1 MQSIQ
6 WNIITRNIEVD
17 QEFQGKLRLKIARLE
32 KHLKGFSPERLY
44 LQIRLE
50 KHPSRQLYSTTLTLT
65 SPADIFRAE
74 KSAPDVLKAFD
85 DALHALQRELEP
97 LSSPRAHNHAGKH
110 HETREH
116 SPAAET
122 ASFAAE
128 PEPRGAGPQNF
139 QDIVRKFLRH
149 HYHRLFH
156 HARRDIRHDE
166 LTGNLPTG
174 ALDPRDIVDEV
185 ARQAEANAN
194 RKPEKVSWR
203 VWIFHLLHEELR
215 RQRRIFKQQQAHEI
229 PTEKRASVVELK
241 PEALQPLE
249 QTVEK
254 VIEPQVIRIED
265 IVPDPEAIPPD
276 RFVEEKELLEELQEA
291 IQTWPRPERELFDLY
306 FVQGFEP
313 EEIVQ
318 ITGQPL
324 KKVKDTFPIVQNR
337 VREQML
343 EEEALV

>member
-97 LSSPRAHNHAGKH
+97 LSNPRAGKH

-116 SPAAET
+116 SPASET
-122 ASFAAE
+122 ANFAAE

-149 HYHRLFH
+149 HYHRLLH

-166 LTGNLPTG
+166 LTG

-185 ARQAEANAN
+185 VRQAEANDN
-194 RKPEKVSWR
+194 RKPESVSWR
-203 VWIFHLLHEELR
+203 VWLFHLLHEELR
-215 RQRRIFKQQQAHEI
+215 RQRRIFKQGQAHEI
-229 PTEKRASVVELK
+229 PTEKRAPVVELK

-249 QTVEK
+249 QMVEK

-265 IVPDPEAIPPD
+265 IVPDPEAIPPNQ
-276 RFVEEKELLEELQEA
+276 FVEQKELLEELQDA
-291 IQTWPRPERELFDLY
+291 IQTWPRPEREVFDLY

-313 EEIVQ
+313 EEISQ

-324 KKVKDTFPIVQNR
+324 KKVKDTIATVQSR
-337 VREQML
+337 LRDQLL